1 MPTAAALSSEE
12 LVYNAIRRRAIEAV
26 VWGMPVVNFDL
37 MYQEMAL
44 KIGGCF
50 NQILYWP
57 RLLDWKNQ
65 TLTPNPDVIY
75 FMPFFDTAEGP
86 LVLEIPPADDGLLNG
101 SIMNRWQAAIED
113 LGPGGVDKG
122 EGGKYLVLPPG
133 YDRGRVPPGYYV
145 MASDTRLGY
154 ALIRSV
160 LKSGSAADVQ
170 KAVAYGRRMRL
181 YPLSRAA
188 DPSPTVYLDAGDVII
203 DSTIPYDLSFFESLQ
218 RMVDAEPWAE
228 RDRAMIDPLKTIG
241 IERGK
246 NFSPDAQTR
255 QLLGE
260 AILEAKAWLE
270 FRFSQIAPYYE
281 ARHWFFPATKELMRN
296 GQTFWRVP
304 DSYPTD
310 ERGLVY
316 SVAFFSAL
324 HLGESQYY
332 LMTTGD
338 RNGRPLEGSGRY
350 RLHVPPH
357 APVSQYWSM
366 TVYDRATHAFI
377 REMPRMAR
385 SSQTPELEWNSDGS
399 ADIYFGANAPAG
411 REANWIP
418 AHPSGRFEVM
428 ARFYGPQPPLFDK
441 SWQLADIE
449 RIN

>member
-1 MPTAAALSSEE
+1 
-12 LVYNAIRRRAIEAV
+12 
-26 VWGMPVVNFDL
+26 MPVVNFDL
-37 MYQEMAL
+37 MYQEMAR
-44 KIGGCF
+44 KTGGRF
-50 NQILYWP
+50 NQILTWP

-75 FMPFFDTAEGP
+75 FMPFFDTAAGP
-86 LVLEIPPADDGLLNG
+86 VVLEFPPADDGLLNG

-133 YDRGRVPPGYYV
+133 YDRGNAPPGYYV
-145 MASDTRLGY
+145 MASDSRLGY

-160 LKSGSAADVQ
+160 LKNGCAADVE

-188 DPSPTVYLDAGDVII
+188 DPSPTVYLDASDVII

-218 RMVDAEPWAE
+218 RMVDAEPWLE
-228 RDRAMIDPLKTIG
+228 RDKAMIDPLKTIG

-246 NFSPDAQTR
+246 PFAPDAETR
-255 QLLGE
+255 RVLGE
-260 AILEAKAWLE
+260 AILEARAWLE
-270 FRFSQIAPYYE
+270 FNYGLMSPYYE
-281 ARHWFFPATKELMRN
+281 GKHWFFPATQEMVRN
-296 GQTFWRVP
+296 TQSFWHTA

-310 ERGLVY
+310 MRGLVY
-316 SVAFFSAL
+316 SLAFFSAL

-338 RNGRPLEGSGRY
+338 RNGKPLEGSGRY
-350 RLHVPPH
+350 RLHVPAH
-357 APVSQYWSM
+357 VPVTQYWSM

-377 REMPRMAR
+377 REAPWLGR
-385 SSQTPELEWNSDGS
+385 SSQTPGLAWNSDGS
-399 ADIYFGANAPAG
+399 ADIYFGATAPAG

-418 AHPSGRFEVM
+418 ADASGRFEVM
-428 ARFYGPQPPLFDK
+428 ARFYGPQKPLFDK
-441 SWQLADIE
+441 SWQLPDIE